1 MNKPRGRAFLPGN
14 KFGTGRPKGNRNK
27 TTVMAQKLLE
37 KYSEPIVRRCIVDAL
52 NGDRDARRA
61 CIDRIIPVL
70 RESGVRIRLGK
81 IESAQD
87 VSKAAERVLQAM
99 AGGRM
104 KPTDGERLARV
115 LDMHR
120 QAIETAQLEARIEKL
135 EQKESE

>member
-1 MNKPRGRAFLPGN
+1 MKPRGRAFLPGN
-14 KFGTGRPKGNRNK
+14 KFGTGRPQGSRNK
-27 TTVMAQKLLE
+27 TTAMAQKLLE

-70 RESGVRIRLGK
+70 REAGVRIRLGK
-81 IESAQD
+81 IETAQD
-87 VSKAAERVLQAM
+87 VSKAAEQVLLAM

-104 KPTDGERLARV
+104 KPSDGERLARV

-135 EQKESE
+135 EQKDSE